1 MQRHLHSAWLGT
13 LATSAF
19 WLCLAALIGA
29 LAGNLWMALALAA
42 IITLGWHLW
51 RLRRLIEHSLS
62 RRRMP
67 SSAGKGS
74 WDALENLIAH
84 NQQQMRARK
93 RRLLEML
100 QAYRAAADALP
111 DAVVVVDR
119 NTQRIEW
126 FNQAAGPLLGLHGHA
141 DRGSALVPRLQPM
154 PLAHWLTAGRHAEPI
169 LDATSPADPNIRL
182 HLRLVPYSDHRWLLV
197 GRDVTKLLQLERVRR
212 DFVANVSHELRTPL
226 TVVHGYLDMM
236 EPEDFPGTGPMLEE
250 MRKQSQRMTQLVE
263 DLLTLSRLEAQS
275 PGELD
280 KVPMVPVL
288 ATLQREAAALSQ
300 GRHSI
305 SVADDGSVDLLGSV
319 RELHSA
325 FSNLVSNAVRYT
337 PDGGSIQICLR
348 RDGNSATLSVR
359 DSGYGIAAQHIP
371 RLTERFYRVS
381 SSRSRES
388 GGTGL
393 GLSIVKHILGLHNA
407 RLLIHS
413 EVGSGSEFCCRFEAS
428 HVTVRSDCDGTTQE
442 PAAP

>member
-1 MQRHLHSAWLGT
+1 M
-13 LATSAF
+13 
-19 WLCLAALIGA
+19 
-29 LAGNLWMALALAA
+29 
-42 IITLGWHLW
+42 
-51 RLRRLIEHSLS
+51 
-62 RRRMP
+62 
-67 SSAGKGS
+67 
-74 WDALENLIAH
+74 
-84 NQQQMRARK
+84 
-93 RRLLEML
+93 
-100 QAYRAAADALP
+100 
-111 DAVVVVDR
+111 
-119 NTQRIEW
+119 
-126 FNQAAGPLLGLHGHA
+126 
-141 DRGSALVPRLQPM
+141 
-154 PLAHWLTAGRHAEPI
+154 
-169 LDATSPADPNIRL
+169 
-182 HLRLVPYSDHRWLLV
+182 
-197 GRDVTKLLQLERVRR
+197 
-212 DFVANVSHELRTPL
+212 
-226 TVVHGYLDMM
+226 
-236 EPEDFPGTGPMLEE
+236 
-250 MRKQSQRMTQLVE
+250 
-263 DLLTLSRLEAQS
+263 
-275 PGELD
+275 
-280 KVPMVPVL
+280 L

-300 GRHSI
+300 GRHQV
-305 SVADDGSVDLLGSV
+305 SVEDDGSVDLLGSV